1 MNTEKIGKFIAK
13 KRKEKNYT
21 QKELAD
27 KLSVTDRAVSKWE
40 RGMGCPDIS
49 LLEKISKILDIS
61 IVELLNGEEQEN
73 IKIIEK
79 DIINSMKYSKINTK
93 IKIINNLNVIL
104 STLII
109 FIVILLLSFNIFN
122 SYKLNKVEK
131 EDYNDPYVTQ
141 KSVKN
146 IENYINIIKSNKG
159 KYNEEDYNNIL
170 KYVNSLEQSLNNKY
184 IYQKSFNIK
193 DFYKFSE
200 YYNKDLYTKYNGLNN
215 SLYYILIKYDTSII
229 DNMLK
234 YESQN
239 KNIKELYFS
248 VASIISMSYKYD
260 FKNDNLSHISSI
272 MRLMYNQEEN
282 LLKDIIEVG
291 DMNV

>member
-49 LLEKISKILDIS
+49 LLEDLSKILDIS
-61 IVELLNGEEQEN
+61 IVELLNGEEKEN
-73 IKIIEK
+73 IEIIEK
-79 DIINSMKYSKINTK
+79 DIINSMKYSKTNTK
-93 IKIINNLNVIL
+93 NEIINNLNIIL

-131 EDYNDPYVTQ
+131 DDYNDPYVTQ

-159 KYNEEDYNNIL
+159 KYNEDDYKNIL
-170 KYVNSLEQSLNNKY
+170 KYVNNLEQLLRSNYL
-184 IYQKSFNIK
+184 YQNTFKAK
-193 DFYKFSE
+193 DYYKFIE
-200 YYNKDLYTKYNGLNN
+200 YYNQNLYTKYNGLNK
-215 SLYYILIKYDTSII
+215 SLYYILIKYDQNII
-229 DNMLK
+229 DNMLL
-234 YESQN
+234 YET
-239 KNIKELYFS
+239 
-248 VASIISMSYKYD
+248 
-260 FKNDNLSHISSI
+260 KNDNIKDMYIGVESVVLASYTYNFKNINLYHISSI
-272 MRLMYNQEEN
+272 MRLICNQEEN
-282 LLKDIIEVG
+282 LLKDVIEVG

>member
-49 LLEKISKILDIS
+49 LLEDLSKILDIS
-61 IVELLNGEEQEN
+61 IVELLNGEEKEN
-73 IKIIEK
+73 IEIIEK
-79 DIINSMKYSKINTK
+79 DIINSMKYSKTNTK
-93 IKIINNLNVIL
+93 NEIINNLNIIL

-109 FIVILLLSFNIFN
+109 FTVILLLSFNIFN

-131 EDYNDPYVTQ
+131 DDYNDPYVTQ

-159 KYNEEDYNNIL
+159 KYNEEDYKNIL
-170 KYVNSLEQSLNNKY
+170 KYVNNLEQLLRSNYL
-184 IYQKSFNIK
+184 YQNTFKAK
-193 DFYKFSE
+193 DYYKFIE
-200 YYNKDLYTKYNGLNN
+200 YYNQNLYTKYNGLNK
-215 SLYYILIKYDTSII
+215 SLYYTLIKYDTSII

-248 VASIISMSYKYD
+248 AASIISMSYKYD
-260 FKNDNLSHISSI
+260 FKNENLSHISNI

-282 LLKDIIEVG
+282 LLKDVIEVG

>member
-49 LLEKISKILDIS
+49 LLEDLSKILDIS
-61 IVELLNGEEQEN
+61 IVELLNGEEKEN
-73 IKIIEK
+73 IEIIEK
-79 DIINSMKYSKINTK
+79 DIINSMKYSKTNTK
-93 IKIINNLNVIL
+93 NEIINNLNIIL

-131 EDYNDPYVTQ
+131 DDYNDPYVTQ

-159 KYNEEDYNNIL
+159 KYNEEDYKNIL
-170 KYVNSLEQSLNNKY
+170 KYVNNLEQLLRSNYL
-184 IYQKSFNIK
+184 YQNTFKAK
-193 DFYKFSE
+193 DYYKFIE
-200 YYNKDLYTKYNGLNN
+200 YYNQNLYTKYNGLNK
-215 SLYYILIKYDTSII
+215 SLYYILIKYDQNII
-229 DNMLK
+229 DNMLL
-234 YESQN
+234 YET
-239 KNIKELYFS
+239 
-248 VASIISMSYKYD
+248 
-260 FKNDNLSHISSI
+260 KNDNIKDMYIGVESVVLASYTYNFKNINLYHISSI
-272 MRLMYNQEEN
+272 MRLICNQEEN
-282 LLKDIIEVG
+282 LLKDVIEVG

>member
-49 LLEKISKILDIS
+49 LLENLSKILDIS
-61 IVELLNGEEQEN
+61 IVELLNGEEKEN
-73 IKIIEK
+73 IEIIEK

-93 IKIINNLNVIL
+93 NKIINNLNVIL

-109 FIVILLLSFNIFN
+109 FVVILLLSFNIFN

-141 KSVKN
+141 RSVKN
-146 IENYINIIKSNKG
+146 IENYINIIKSNRG
-159 KYNEEDYNNIL
+159 KYNEEDYKNIL
-170 KYVNSLEQSLNNKY
+170 KYVNSLEKSLNNKY

-200 YYNKDLYTKYNGLNN
+200 YYNQNLYTKYNGLNK
-215 SLYYILIKYDTSII
+215 SLYYTLIKYDTSII

-239 KNIKELYFS
+239 RNIKELYFS
-248 VASIISMSYKYD
+248 AASIISWSYKYD
-260 FKNDNLSHISSI
+260 FKNENLSHISNL

-282 LLKDIIEVG
+282 LLKDVIEVG

>member
-21 QKELAD
+21 QKELAN

-49 LLEKISKILDIS
+49 LLEDLSKILDIS
-61 IVELLNGEEQEN
+61 IVELLNGEEKEN
-73 IKIIEK
+73 IEIIEK
-79 DIINSMKYSKINTK
+79 DIINSMKYSKTNTK
-93 IKIINNLNVIL
+93 NEIINNLNIIL

-109 FIVILLLSFNIFN
+109 FTVILLLSFNIFN

-131 EDYNDPYVTQ
+131 DDYNDPYVTQ

-159 KYNEEDYNNIL
+159 KYNEEDYKNIL
-170 KYVNSLEQSLNNKY
+170 KYVNNLEQLLRSNYL
-184 IYQKSFNIK
+184 YQNTFKAK
-193 DFYKFSE
+193 DYYKFIE
-200 YYNKDLYTKYNGLNN
+200 YYNQNLYTKYNGLNK
-215 SLYYILIKYDTSII
+215 SLYYILIKYDQNII
-229 DNMLK
+229 DNMLL
-234 YESQN
+234 YET
-239 KNIKELYFS
+239 
-248 VASIISMSYKYD
+248 
-260 FKNDNLSHISSI
+260 KNDNIKDMYIGVESVVLASYTYNFKNINLYHISSI
-272 MRLMYNQEEN
+272 MRLICNQEEN
-282 LLKDIIEVG
+282 LLKDVIEVG